1 MTHYSMDPIY
11 QVVVVGV
18 GGDRFITHYNIFFK
32 GK

>member
-1 MTHYSMDPIY
+1 MIHYSMDPIY
-11 QVVVVGV
+11 QVVVGV